1 MENQTLNNSNISSG
15 NLESN
20 ITTLPNNINIENTTN
35 NTTNNTKESITALIK
50 HGGEVVGYE
59 LSNGQKISKE
69 QGVQLTRNGGINGVT
84 VAISRKGEEYLR
96 SLPDQDENNNLKS
109 LPIINE

>member
-1 MENQTLNNSNISSG
+1 MENQTLNNSNISYG
-15 NLESN
+15 DLESN

-35 NTTNNTKESITALIK
+35 NNNTKESITALVK

-69 QGVQLTRNGGINGVT
+69 QGVQLARNDGINGVT

>member
-1 MENQTLNNSNISSG
+1 MEGQTLNNSNISSG
-15 NLESN
+15 DLKSN
-20 ITTLPNNINIENTTN
+20 ITTLPNNINIENATN
-35 NTTNNTKESITALIK
+35 NNNTKESITALVK

-69 QGVQLTRNGGINGVT
+69 QGVQLARNVGINGVT

-109 LPIINE
+109 LPIVNE

>member
-1 MENQTLNNSNISSG
+1 MEGQTLNNSNIISG
-15 NLESN
+15 DLKSN

-35 NTTNNTKESITALIK
+35 NNNTKESITALVK

-69 QGVQLTRNGGINGVT
+69 QGVQLARNDGINGVT

>member
-1 MENQTLNNSNISSG
+1 MENQTLNNSNISSED
-15 NLESN
+15 LESN

-35 NTTNNTKESITALIK
+35 DNNTKESITALVK

-69 QGVQLTRNGGINGVT
+69 QGVQLARNSGINGVT

>member
-20 ITTLPNNINIENTTN
+20 ITTLPNNINIE